1 MPEYLL
7 PYSFILAEIYI
18 SVAPPPGTNLGSQ
31 YKFLDTPKQS
41 WRFLSISLS
50 TSFEAP
56 LKRIV
61 QAVGFLHSIKYE
73 KY

>member
-1 MPEYLL
+1 LA
-7 PYSFILAEIYI
+7 YSLILAEIYI

-41 WRFLSISLS
+41 WRFLSISFN
-50 TSFEAP
+50 TSFDAP
-56 LKRIV
+56 LKIIEH
-61 QAVGFLHSIKYE
+61 AVGDLHSTKYE